1 MATLYSQTGNDVSVA
16 RVFNLIQIGY
26 FYFRDRISMKRL
38 KKFLY
43 FEPAS
48 VKEAVETLAE
58 VEGAFPLAGGT
69 DLLVRMKRGE
79 IHPAALVNLKRIQ
92 NLKRI
97 KNEKGNGTTIGALAS
112 ISDIQGSPD
121 IQAKHP
127 LLIQAAGVLGAQSI
141 RNLATIGGNV
151 GRASPASD
159 MSPSLM
165 ILQARII
172 TAGPKGKR
180 EVSLN
185 EIFAGPGATTLSNDE
200 IITSFYIPEPCLHTG
215 TAYLKLGRR
224 AGGGD
229 CALVGVATLL
239 TLKNDEA
246 EAVGIALSSVGPKPM
261 RALKAEAVVMS
272 GPLDD
277 ERIKEAARAAADE
290 VTPITDLRCS
300 ASYRKEMVQVLTYRA
315 LTESL
320 KKAKGGMSK

>member
-1 MATLYSQTGNDVSVA
+1 
-16 RVFNLIQIGY
+16 
-26 FYFRDRISMKRL
+26 MKRL
-38 KKFLY
+38 KNFLY

-58 VEGAFPLAGGT
+58 EERALPLAGGT

-79 IHPAALVNLKRIQ
+79 IHPAALVNLKQIR
-92 NLKRI
+92 NLKKI
-97 KNEKGNGTTIGALAS
+97 KSESGNGTTIGALTS
-112 ISDIQGSPD
+112 ISDIQNSPD

-127 LLIQAAGVLGAQSI
+127 LLVQAAGVLGGQSI

-165 ILQARII
+165 ILQARVIA
-172 TAGPKGKR
+172 AGPKGKR
-180 EVSLN
+180 EIGMN
-185 EIFAGPGATTLSNDE
+185 DIFTGPGTTTLSNAE
-200 IITSFYIPEPCLHTG
+200 VITSFHIPESRPYTG

-239 TLKNDEA
+239 TIENDEA
-246 EAVGIALSSVGPKPM
+246 EDVGIALSSVGPKPV
-261 RALKAEAVVMS
+261 RALKAESVMMS

-277 ERIKEAARAAADE
+277 ERLKEAARAAADE
-290 VTPITDLRCS
+290 VNPITDLRCS

-315 LTESL
+315 LMESL
-320 KKAKGGMSK
+320 EKAKGGMPR

>member
-1 MATLYSQTGNDVSVA
+1 MN
-16 RVFNLIQIGY
+16 
-26 FYFRDRISMKRL
+26 RL
-38 KKFLY
+38 KNFSY

-48 VKEAVETLAE
+48 VKEAVETLTAE
-58 VEGAFPLAGGT
+58 EGAFPLAGGT

-79 IHPAALVNLKRIQ
+79 VHPTALVNLKHIR
-92 NLKRI
+92 NLKKI
-97 KNEKGNGTTIGALAS
+97 KTENGNGITIGALAS
-112 ISDIQGSPD
+112 ISDIQGSSV

-127 LLIQAAGVLGAQSI
+127 LLVQAAGVVGSPSI
-141 RNLATIGGNV
+141 RNLATIGGNI

-165 ILQARII
+165 ILHARIV

-180 EVSLN
+180 EVSMN
-185 EIFAGPGATTLSNDE
+185 EIFAGPGTTTLANAE
-200 IITSFYIPEPCLHTG
+200 FITAFYIPEPSPRTG

-239 TLKNDEA
+239 TVENDEA
-246 EAVGIALSSVGPKPM
+246 KAVGIALSSVGPTPM
-261 RALKAEAVVMS
+261 RALKAEAVVMA

-290 VTPITDLRCS
+290 VNPITDLRCS
-300 ASYRKEMVQVLTYRA
+300 ASYRKEMVKVLTYRA
-315 LTESL
+315 LIESL
-320 KKAKGGMSK
+320 QKAKGGMPV